1 MTEFPSELSSILW
14 QMHSFEVHLLWTCSI
29 IISSLYNF
37 LSIPFRTSATPQVEN
52 PFPFRPITNLHNFLE
67 IICFRYY
74 AYILGQGLN

>member
-14 QMHSFEVHLLWTCSI
+14 QMHSFEVHLLWTRSTI

-52 PFPFRPITNLHNFLE
+52 PFPFRPQIS
-67 IICFRYY
+67 IIFSGNY
-74 AYILGQGLN
+74 LL